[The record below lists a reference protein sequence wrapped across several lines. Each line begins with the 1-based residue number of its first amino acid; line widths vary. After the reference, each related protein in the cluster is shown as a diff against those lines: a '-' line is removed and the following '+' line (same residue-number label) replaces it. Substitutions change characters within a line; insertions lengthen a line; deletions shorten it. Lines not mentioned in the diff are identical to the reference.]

1 MRPTSQSI
9 AYNLE
14 AADLYLQN
22 ARTVRAEQRRLRNS
36 AVFVFQYDG
45 RVTREVNRLVRG
57 RSQTAIAYLLRAVCM
72 IRAGSR
78 NLA

>member
-14 AADLYLQN
+14 AADLYFQN
-22 ARTVRAEQRRLRNS
+22 ARTLRAEQRRLRDS
-36 AVFVFQYDG
+36 PVFVFQDSG
-45 RVTREVNRLVRG
+45 RVTREVNRLVRR
-57 RSQTAIAYLLRAVCM
+57 RSETAIAYTLRAVCM

-78 NLA
+78 RLA